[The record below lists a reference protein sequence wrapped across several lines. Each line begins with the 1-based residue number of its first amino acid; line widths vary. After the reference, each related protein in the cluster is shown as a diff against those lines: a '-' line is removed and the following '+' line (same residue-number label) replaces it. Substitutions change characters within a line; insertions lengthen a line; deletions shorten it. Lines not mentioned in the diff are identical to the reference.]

1 MGVTRGAWLHIRL
14 LISYQ
19 QADIGQPQYF
29 AMIIS
34 SALTNLRSHL
44 PQSRRGRVLAAVA
57 VAVVLL
63 VALILLLRG
72 ASTRGAPPVVSAA
85 AQAVTAK
92 TLETVQVQRG
102 VTANGTVYAWQEIV
116 IGPEVGGYLVAAVN
130 VDVGDRVRK
139 GQALVQLSEDL
150 LAAEVASKRANLEQ
164 AQASLENAAA
174 AYRRAQSLSG
184 SGALSQSDIDKLR
197 TEELA
202 ARARVAVSKAE
213 LQGADLRLRHTRVTA
228 SDDGII
234 SARSVNVGQVAQV
247 GSEMLRLLR
256 KGRVEWRAE
265 IPESRMREIGI
276 GQNVQLTTA
285 DGAQLEGKVRAI
297 APTVESSTRAGLVY
311 VDIPSNRGARPG
323 MFARGE
329 ILLGQAAASMVSLSS
344 IVTQDGY
351 TYVFVV
357 SDQQLV
363 ARRRVETGAVR
374 GKQIEIVSGVQPGE
388 RVVDKGAGFLKDGDH
403 VRVVL
408 GTPDGGEGS

>member
-1 MGVTRGAWLHIRL
+1 
-14 LISYQ
+14 
-19 QADIGQPQYF
+19 
-29 AMIIS
+29 MIAS
-34 SALTNLRSHL
+34 SVLTNLRNHL

-63 VALILLLRG
+63 AALILLLRG
-72 ASTRGAPPVVSAA
+72 ASTRGAPSVVSAA

-184 SGALSQSDIDKLR
+184 SGALSQSDMDKLR
-197 TEELA
+197 SEELA
-202 ARARVAVSKAE
+202 ARARVEVSKAE

-276 GQNVQLTTA
+276 GQDVKLTTA

-388 RVVDKGAGFLKDGDH
+388 RVVDKGAGFLKDGDR

>member
-1 MGVTRGAWLHIRL
+1 
-14 LISYQ
+14 
-19 QADIGQPQYF
+19 
-29 AMIIS
+29 MITS
-34 SALTNLRSHL
+34 SALTNLRTHL

-63 VALILLLRG
+63 AALILLLRG

-102 VTANGTVYAWQEIV
+102 VTANGTVHAWQEIV

-184 SGALSQSDIDKLR
+184 SGALSQSDMDKLR
-197 TEELA
+197 SEELA
-202 ARARVAVSKAE
+202 ARARVEVSKAE

-276 GQNVQLTTA
+276 GQNVKLTTA

-357 SDQQLV
+357 NDQQLV
-363 ARRRVETGAVR
+363 ARRRVEIGAVR

>member
-1 MGVTRGAWLHIRL
+1 
-14 LISYQ
+14 
-19 QADIGQPQYF
+19 
-29 AMIIS
+29 MIAS
-34 SALTNLRSHL
+34 NVLTNLRSHL
-44 PQSRRGRVLAAVA
+44 PQSRRGRGLAAVA
-57 VAVVLL
+57 VTVVLL
-63 VALILLLRG
+63 AALILLLRA

-139 GQALVQLSEDL
+139 GQPLVQLSEDL

-197 TEELA
+197 SEELA
-202 ARARVAVSKAE
+202 ARARVEVSKAE

-276 GQNVQLTTA
+276 GQNVKLTTA

>member
-1 MGVTRGAWLHIRL
+1 
-14 LISYQ
+14 
-19 QADIGQPQYF
+19 
-29 AMIIS
+29 
-34 SALTNLRSHL
+34 
-44 PQSRRGRVLAAVA
+44 
-57 VAVVLL
+57 
-63 VALILLLRG
+63 
-72 ASTRGAPPVVSAA
+72 
-85 AQAVTAK
+85 
-92 TLETVQVQRG
+92 
-102 VTANGTVYAWQEIV
+102 
-116 IGPEVGGYLVAAVN
+116 VN

-164 AQASLENAAA
+164 AQASLENSAA

-184 SGALSQSDIDKLR
+184 SGALSQSDMDKLR
-197 TEELA
+197 SEELA
-202 ARARVAVSKAE
+202 ARARVEVSKAE

-276 GQNVQLTTA
+276 GQNVKLTTA

>member
-1 MGVTRGAWLHIRL
+1 MFT
-14 LISYQ
+14 
-19 QADIGQPQYF
+19 
-29 AMIIS
+29 S
-34 SALTNLRSHL
+34 SALNLRSHL
-44 PQSRRGRVLAAVA
+44 PQSRRGRVLAAIA
-57 VAVVLL
+57 VAALL
-63 VALILLLRG
+63 LAALILLLRG
-72 ASTRGAPPVVSAA
+72 ASTRAAPPVVSAA

-92 TLETVQVQRG
+92 TLETMQVQRG

-184 SGALSQSDIDKLR
+184 SGALSQSDMDKLR
-197 TEELA
+197 SEELS
-202 ARARVAVSKAE
+202 ARARVEVSKAE

-265 IPESRMREIGI
+265 IPESRMRDIGI
-276 GQNVQLTTA
+276 GQNVKLTTA
-285 DGAQLEGKVRAI
+285 DGAQLEGEVRAI
-297 APTVESSTRAGLVY
+297 APTIESSTRAGLVY

-388 RVVDKGAGFLKDGDH
+388 RIVDKGAGFLKDGDR

>member
-1 MGVTRGAWLHIRL
+1 
-14 LISYQ
+14 
-19 QADIGQPQYF
+19 
-29 AMIIS
+29 MIAS
-34 SALTNLRSHL
+34 SVLTNLRSHL

-63 VALILLLRG
+63 AALILLLRG

-102 VTANGTVYAWQEIV
+102 VTANGTVHAWQEIV

-184 SGALSQSDIDKLR
+184 SGALSQSDMDKLR
-197 TEELA
+197 SEELA
-202 ARARVAVSKAE
+202 ARARVEVSKAE

-276 GQNVQLTTA
+276 GQSVKLTTA
-285 DGAQLEGKVRAI
+285 DGAQLDGKVRAI

-329 ILLGQAAASMVSLSS
+329 ITLGQAAASMVSLSS

-388 RVVDKGAGFLKDGDH
+388 RIVDKGAGFLKDGDH